1 MAVAVAATLVDM
13 QHTRHSSTTRTDVRV
28 AVAPATS
35 VEVASLF
42 AGLISLLLIVLL
54 LL

>member
-1 MAVAVAATLVDM
+1 M
-13 QHTRHSSTTRTDVRV
+13 QHVRHAPTTRTDVRV
-28 AVAPATS
+28 VVAPATS

-42 AGLISLLLIVLL
+42 AGIIGLLLFVLL